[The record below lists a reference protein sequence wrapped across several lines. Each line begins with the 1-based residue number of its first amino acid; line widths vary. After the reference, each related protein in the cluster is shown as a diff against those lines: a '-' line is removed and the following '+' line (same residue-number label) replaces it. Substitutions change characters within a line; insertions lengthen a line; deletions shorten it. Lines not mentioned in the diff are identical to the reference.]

1 MNREAE
7 AGGFAFV
14 EGDTI
19 HPLTTYLQH
28 WQKVSVE
35 SAKEVAQAAATLQ
48 YLVQVRESYRKPTR
62 GNPSLTALY
71 VIRFGPVSI
80 DKASDNWLHGWLR
93 KLSFQDFINVCRIGI
108 RLLEKPVCQE
118 VSTQIEQYIEQNRK
132 PVTDEQY
139 LQAKRLLGGKAE
151 AVTLQEF
158 ERQWKECKCRRPPF
172 H

>member
-1 MNREAE
+1 MNREAK

-19 HPLTTYLQH
+19 HPLAKYLQY

-35 SAKEVAQAAATLQ
+35 SAKEAAHAAATLE
-48 YLVQVRESYRKPTR
+48 YLTQVRESYRKPTR
-62 GNPSLTALY
+62 GNPSLKALY
-71 VIRFGPVSI
+71 VIKFGPVST

-93 KLSFQDFINVCRIGI
+93 SLSFQDSINVCRIGT
-108 RLLEKPVCQE
+108 RLLEKPFCQE

-132 PVTDEQY
+132 PVTGDQY
-139 LQAKRLLGGKAE
+139 LQAKRLLGGTAE
-151 AVTLQEF
+151 AVALQEF